1 MIDKIRLL
9 DKAIALGSKKTLS
22 DLDEILNQYNLEELI
37 KIKSNAFR
45 FEIWDKKSSI
55 NGVDAKTI
63 LDSRQ
68 YEIDQVYLIYI
79 DNQLV
84 YLQDHNPN
92 ESGFIKM
99 TIDDIEEIANKFIE
113 DKASQLVLDEIYNTV
128 IKKMLE

>member
-1 MIDKIRLL
+1 MIDKIKLL
-9 DKAIALGSKKTLS
+9 DKAISLGSKKTLL
-22 DLDEILNQYNLEELI
+22 DLEEILNQYNIEELI

-45 FEIWDKKSSI
+45 LEIWDKESSI
-55 NGVDAKTI
+55 NGINATTI

-68 YEIDQVYLIYI
+68 YEIDQVYLIYV

-99 TIDDIEEIANKFIE
+99 TTENIKEIANKFIE
-113 DKASQLVLDEIYNTV
+113 NKASQLVLDDIYNTI